1 MDKDLKKLD
10 KDLCKKHTLL
20 VNDLCLSLTYF
31 FRTTL
36 DQLWQWPMCLC
47 PTLET
52 IHAKYVRNHHQDS
65 NDDHVD
71 VDDDNDD
78 GGDGGN
84 GDGNDNAK
92 TFSTLKILAA
102 NITLREC

>member
-1 MDKDLKKLD
+1 MIPA
-10 KDLCKKHTLL
+10 
-20 VNDLCLSLTYF
+20 
-31 FRTTL
+31 
-36 DQLWQWPMCLC
+36 QLWQWPTCLC

-84 GDGNDNAK
+84 GDGNDNVK
-92 TFSTLKILAA
+92 SVSTLRIFAA
-102 NITLREC
+102 NITLREG

>member
-1 MDKDLKKLD
+1 
-10 KDLCKKHTLL
+10 
-20 VNDLCLSLTYF
+20 
-31 FRTTL
+31 
-36 DQLWQWPMCLC
+36 MCLC

-78 GGDGGN
+78 GGN
-84 GDGNDNAK
+84 GDGNDDAK
-92 TFSTLKILAA
+92 TFSTLKMLAA
-102 NITLREC
+102 NIIY

>member
-1 MDKDLKKLD
+1 
-10 KDLCKKHTLL
+10 
-20 VNDLCLSLTYF
+20 
-31 FRTTL
+31 
-36 DQLWQWPMCLC
+36 MCLC

-65 NDDHVD
+65 NDDYVD

-84 GDGNDNAK
+84 GDGNDNVKSVPRRKYHNQRVLFDNHYNDDDDDKSAVAICDSDHLC
-92 TFSTLKILAA
+92 TAA
-102 NITLREC
+102 NQLISSSAL